1 MRACFLSITA
11 LLLALIVLYCGLNL
25 AERNLS
31 DLMALEQEAAAF
43 TVTRLE
49 DGAVALTYSGQT
61 ITLCAARI
69 KSLLESWWRRLPF
82 FTSELFVYSGLSAQP
97 FTALPVSGT

>member
-31 DLMALEQEAAAF
+31 ELMALEREASAF

-49 DGAVALTYSGQT
+49 DGAVALTYSGRT
-61 ITLCAARI
+61 FILCAARI
-69 KSLLESWWRRLPF
+69 NSLLEDWRRLTF
-82 FTSELFVYSGLSAQP
+82 FTPEY
-97 FTALPVSGT
+97 